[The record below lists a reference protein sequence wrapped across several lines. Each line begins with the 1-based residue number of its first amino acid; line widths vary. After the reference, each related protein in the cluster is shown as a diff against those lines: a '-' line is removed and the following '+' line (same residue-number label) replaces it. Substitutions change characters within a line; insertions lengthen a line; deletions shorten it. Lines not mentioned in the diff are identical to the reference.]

1 MLNDS
6 DLMATAAAN
15 DSTDAAL
22 AAAEAAERSANI
34 AQNSVDLIAALSEN
48 IDIYISE
55 LKSQIASL
63 ERLISII
70 KTKMG
75 II

>member
-1 MLNDS
+1 VLNDS